1 MILWHWLPNMY
12 YFYIIISV
20 GGRVGFG
27 IAQNIEDRNQQ
38 YCSHAGD
45 IVKMYVYG
53 GQRTHAKALER
64 TIKTQYVDNI
74 WKISDWQTEWLNSD
88 ITKEQLKAYVDELIE
103 QRHFHLTLVKENYD
117 FTQGDLT

>member
-1 MILWHWLPNMY
+1 MY

-27 IAQNIEDRNQQ
+27 ISQNIEDRNQQ

-74 WKISDWQTEWLNSD
+74 WKIGDWQTEWLNKD
-88 ITKEQLKAYVDELIE
+88 VTKEQLKSYVDELIE

>member
-1 MILWHWLPNMY
+1 MY

-27 IAQNIEDRNQQ
+27 IAQNIYERNKQ

-45 IVKMYVYG
+45 IVNMHVYG
-53 GQRTHAKALER
+53 GLRTHAKALER
-64 TIKTQYVDNI
+64 TIKTQYVDNLWVI
-74 WKISDWQTEWLNSD
+74 DDWTTEWLNSG
-88 ITKEQLKAYVDELIE
+88 IGVDELQEYVDQLIVE
-103 QRHFHLTLVKENYD
+103 RHLDVRLVMKDYN